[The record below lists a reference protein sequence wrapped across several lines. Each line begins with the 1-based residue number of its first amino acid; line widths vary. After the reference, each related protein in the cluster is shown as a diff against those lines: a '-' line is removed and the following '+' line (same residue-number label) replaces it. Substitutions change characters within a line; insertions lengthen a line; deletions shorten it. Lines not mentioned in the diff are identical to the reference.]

1 MPDITIIQKLE
12 EIRNTRKMSVAEW
25 AAELEISRG
34 HYDQIRR
41 NAKKGRSFGVSVAFR
56 IDKWILKQ
64 EKGLHELRKLLMD

>member
-12 EIRNTRKMSVAEW
+12 EIRNTRKMSIADW
-25 AAELEISRG
+25 AAELEISRS
-34 HYDQIRR
+34 HYDRIKR
-41 NAKKGRSFGVSVAFR
+41 NALVGRSFGVSVAFR